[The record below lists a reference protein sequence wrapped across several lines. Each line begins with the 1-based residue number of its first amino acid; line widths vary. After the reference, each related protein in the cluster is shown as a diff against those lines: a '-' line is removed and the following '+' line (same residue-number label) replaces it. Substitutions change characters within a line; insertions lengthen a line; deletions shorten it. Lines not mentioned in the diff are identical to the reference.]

1 MSNIKDFKNKNTQF
15 SGVKGIDLPEG
26 TTAQRSSSA
35 DSGNLRFNTTTN
47 LAEYYDGTDWKAIDS
62 PPVISNF
69 NIDGGSD
76 VTSSDIDNES
86 AGNTTIVIKGSL
98 FDTTAA
104 TVTFEGGSEVLSTST
119 ITRNSSNL
127 LTVTLPFANFDVANS
142 PYTIKVTNSSG
153 LSTTITDAIT
163 ADSATPVF

>member
-1 MSNIKDFKNKNTQF
+1 M
-15 SGVKGIDLPEG
+15 
-26 TTAQRSSSA
+26 
-35 DSGNLRFNTTTN
+35 
-47 LAEYYDGTDWKAIDS
+47 YGTDWKAIDS